1 MPDNAPAASLNTGFM
16 LKQVAGSLIF
26 VGIGMVAFLIAF
38 FIITKITPFSIRKE
52 IEEDQNIALA
62 ILIGAVLLGLAQIIA
77 AAIHG

>member
-1 MPDNAPAASLNTGFM
+1 MPDTTATSNTG
-16 LKQVAGSLIF
+16 LLLRQVTGTLTF
-26 VGIGMVAFLIAF
+26 VAIGIVTFLIAF

-52 IEEDQNIALA
+52 IEDDQNTSLA

>member
-1 MPDNAPAASLNTGFM
+1 MQETATLTSGML
-16 LKQVAGSLIF
+16 LKQITGTLLFVAI
-26 VGIGMVAFLIAF
+26 GIVTFLIAF

-52 IEEDQNIALA
+52 IEEDQNTSLA